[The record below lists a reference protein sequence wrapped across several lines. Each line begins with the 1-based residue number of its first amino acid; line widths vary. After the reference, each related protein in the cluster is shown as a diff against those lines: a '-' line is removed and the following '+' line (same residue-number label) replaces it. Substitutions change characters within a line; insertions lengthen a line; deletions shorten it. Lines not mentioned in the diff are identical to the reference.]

1 MQHSSPCQSTHWI
14 FGGSG
19 TQYYQHIIA
28 LGTVP
33 ELQDSD
39 HVLLLTQ
46 VHKATK
52 GEKGKEKK
60 KNKTSDLG
68 KSLSILYY
76 KVAFKGAA
84 RVIATVMKLP
94 FVKTQNKMSL
104 HCL

>member
-1 MQHSSPCQSTHWI
+1 MS
-14 FGGSG
+14 
-19 TQYYQHIIA
+19 YY
-28 LGTVP
+28 L
-33 ELQDSD
+33 
-39 HVLLLTQ
+39 
-46 VHKATK
+46 HKYIK
-52 GEKGKEKK
+52 QQRVKKERKKK